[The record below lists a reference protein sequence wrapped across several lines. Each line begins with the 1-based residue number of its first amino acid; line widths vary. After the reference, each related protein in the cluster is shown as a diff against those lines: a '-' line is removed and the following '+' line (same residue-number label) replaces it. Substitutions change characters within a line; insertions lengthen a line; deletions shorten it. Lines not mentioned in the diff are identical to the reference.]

1 MVCYQSDR
9 LPAMYALSVR
19 GTARYQIGWA
29 AAVQRLGIPGD
40 SDTAV
45 TARHRPTALSAVSRC
60 LTLKGIPSSASRGQ
74 LSGLI
79 VSEHP

>member
-9 LPAMYALSVR
+9 LPAMYALSGEPP
-19 GTARYQIGWA
+19 GTRSAGQRLCSGWA
-29 AAVQRLGIPGD
+29 FPVN

-60 LTLKGIPSSASRGQ
+60 LTLTGIPSSASRGQ

>member
-60 LTLKGIPSSASRGQ
+60 LTLQEFRAQPHVASSRG
-74 LSGLI
+74 
-79 VSEHP
+79 